1 MHDIHMNGL
10 TMINSVNKN
19 RQLQAVSTFRKIL
32 KVFELVM
39 RRQKYSSKVTHFL
52 LMLNSMWN
60 F

>member
-1 MHDIHMNGL
+1 
-10 TMINSVNKN
+10 MINSVNKN

-32 KVFELVM
+32 KVFELGM